1 MQKIKNK
8 VKTISCSSL
17 SPVLKFAG
25 IVLSVSIIHWSLIHF
40 YAFYCAPFTWFGPFT
55 SLLSIGSPVCQFVN
69 YVQFELT
76 KHYFTIL
83 ALASGVVMTYIISKL
98 NNNNTT

>member
-55 SLLSIGSPVCQFVN
+55 SLLSIGSPVCQFIN
-69 YVQFELT
+69 LIQFELAKNYMT
-76 KHYFTIL
+76 LWIT
-83 ALASGVVMTYIISKL
+83 AGVVTTSYIISKL
-98 NNNNTT
+98 K